1 MTATTPEKKTAARAK
16 NSSVT
21 AKNPGAKA
29 GVAKT
34 ATARKNGTA
43 TAKNATA
50 KNGTPRKRVPSTV
63 KSAGVS
69 RTTIKRWSSL
79 SPFELKGELIDLAS
93 DTHKKSAAQLLNAG
107 RGNPNWI
114 ATGPREAYLALGA
127 FALQESRRVWTMDDL
142 GGMPEVA
149 GSAVRFDRFCLANPG
164 MPGVRL
170 LRDMVDYGIT
180 KLKFDADA
188 WIGELTD
195 AWIGDHYPDPPR
207 VLNHCQEVVRAYL
220 AAEMYGGR
228 TPGAVDVFPTEGGT
242 AAMCYLF
249 DTLVTNGILHQGDT
263 IALMTPIFTP
273 YIEIPQLERYSFDVV
288 QVRADMMTEEGVHL
302 WRYPDSEVDKLA
314 DPKIRALMLVNP
326 SNPPSM
332 ALSDRVRDRIA
343 DIVKTKNPNL
353 AIITDDV
360 YGTFVPGYR
369 SLAATCPRNTALVYS
384 WSKHYGATG
393 HRLGVIAVA
402 QDNVFDQLLAELPKA
417 KREELNRRYSSLA
430 LNPEKTKFIDRL
442 VADSRAVA
450 LNHTAGLSTPQQAMM
465 IMFSLFDL
473 LPEGQAY
480 KELLRTIVHRR
491 LDLLMEGIGVHH
503 ISDDPGRACYY
514 VELDILAEAEAF
526 ESKEFAAYLEKNYE
540 PTDVVFRLA
549 HQASVVLLN
558 GGGFDGPGWSVR
570 VSLANLD
577 DLDYLKIG
585 HHLHSIM
592 GEYKDEW
599 LKGRM

>member
-1 MTATTPEKKTAARAK
+1 MTATTPEKKSAARAK
-16 NSSVT
+16 TSDKSGE
-21 AKNPGAKA
+21 AKTG
-29 GVAKT
+29 GVKSAAKT
-34 ATARKNGTA
+34 AGVKNGTA
-43 TAKNATA
+43 
-50 KNGTPRKRVPSTV
+50 RKRVPSTV
-63 KSAGVS
+63 KSAGLS
-69 RTTIKRWSSL
+69 RGKIREWSAL
-79 SPFELKGELIDLAS
+79 SPFELKGELIALAA
-93 DTHKKSAAQLLNAG
+93 DAHKKSSAQLLNAG
-107 RGNPNWI
+107 RGNPNWV
-114 ATGPREAYLALGA
+114 ATGPREAFLALGA
-127 FALQESRRVWTMDDL
+127 FALQESRRVWTMDNL

-164 MPGVRL
+164 MTGVRL
-170 LRDMVDYGIT
+170 LRDMVDYGVT

-207 VLNHCQEVVRAYL
+207 VLDHCQEVVRAYL
-220 AAEMYGGR
+220 AEEMYGGS
-228 TPGAVDVFPTEGGT
+228 TPGTVDVFATEGGT

-249 DTLVTNGILHQGDT
+249 DTLVTNGILHRGDT

-273 YIEIPQLERYSFDVV
+273 YIEIPELERYSFDVV
-288 QVRADMMTEEGVHL
+288 HVKADMMTEEGVHM
-302 WRYPDSEVDKLA
+302 WRYPDSEVDRLA
-314 DPKIRALMLVNP
+314 DPKVKALMLVNP

-343 DIVKTKNPNL
+343 DIVKTKNPDL
-353 AIITDDV
+353 AVITDDV
-360 YGTFVPGYR
+360 YGTFVPGFR
-369 SLAATCPRNTALVYS
+369 SLAAACPRNTALVYS
-384 WSKHYGATG
+384 YSKHYGSTG
-393 HRLGVIAVA
+393 HRLGVISVA
-402 QDNVFDQLLAELPKA
+402 EDNVFDQLLAKLPKA
-417 KREELNRRYSSLA
+417 KKEELNQRYRTLT
-430 LNPEKTKFIDRL
+430 LHPEKVKFIDRL
-442 VADSRAVA
+442 VADSRSVA
-450 LNHTAGLSTPQQAMM
+450 LNHTAGLSTPQQTM
-465 IMFSLFDL
+465 IMLLSLFDL
-473 LPEGQAY
+473 LPEGQEY

-503 ISDDPGRACYY
+503 ISEDPGRACYY

-526 ESKEFAAYLEKNYE
+526 ENKEFADYLEQTYE

-592 GEYKDEW
+592 EEYKEEW
-599 LKGRM
+599 LKTKK

>member
-1 MTATTPEKKTAARAK
+1 MSRGKIKEW
-16 NSSVT
+16 
-21 AKNPGAKA
+21 
-29 GVAKT
+29 
-34 ATARKNGTA
+34 
-43 TAKNATA
+43 
-50 KNGTPRKRVPSTV
+50 
-63 KSAGVS
+63 SA
-69 RTTIKRWSSL
+69 L
-79 SPFELKGELIDLAS
+79 SPFELKGELIALAA
-93 DTHKKSAAQLLNAG
+93 DTHKKSAAQMLNAG

-127 FALQESRRVWTMDDL
+127 FALQESRRVWTMDNL

-149 GSAVRFDRFCLANPG
+149 GSGVRFDRFCLANPG
-164 MPGVRL
+164 MTGVRL
-170 LRDMVDYGIT
+170 LRDMVDYGVT
-180 KLKFDADA
+180 QLKFDADA

-207 VLNHCQEVVRAYL
+207 ALKHCQKVVRAYL
-220 AAEMYGGR
+220 AEEMYGGK
-228 TPGAVDVFPTEGGT
+228 TPGKVDVFPTEGGT

-249 DTLVTNGILHQGDT
+249 DTLVTNGILHPGDT

-273 YIEIPQLERYSFDVV
+273 YIEIPELERYSFNVI
-288 QVRADMMTEEGVHL
+288 QVKSDMMTEEGVHM
-302 WRYPDSEVDKLA
+302 WRYPDSEVDRLA
-314 DPKIRALMLVNP
+314 DPKVKAVMLVNP

-332 ALSDRVRDRIA
+332 AMSDRVRDRIA
-343 DIVKTKNPNL
+343 DIIRTKNPNL

-360 YGTFVPGYR
+360 YGTFVPGFR

-402 QDNVFDQLLAELPKA
+402 EDNVFDQMLAKLPKA
-417 KREELNRRYSSLA
+417 KKDELRRRYSTLT
-430 LNPEKTKFIDRL
+430 LHPEKTKFIDRL

-450 LNHTAGLSTPQQAMM
+450 LNHTAGLSTPQQTMM
-465 IMFSLFDL
+465 MLFSLFDL
-473 LPEGQAY
+473 LPEGQEY

-503 ISDDPGRACYY
+503 ISDDPDRACYY

-526 ESKEFAAYLEKNYE
+526 ESREFADFLMETYE

-585 HHLHSIM
+585 HHLHAIM
-592 GEYKDEW
+592 EEYKEEW
-599 LKGRM
+599 LKTKTKKK

>member
-1 MTATTPEKKTAARAK
+1 MTATTPEKK
-16 NSSVT
+16 S
-21 AKNPGAKA
+21 G
-29 GVAKT
+29 
-34 ATARKNGTA
+34 RKKGL
-43 TAKNATA
+43 
-50 KNGTPRKRVPSTV
+50 STL
-63 KSAGVS
+63 KSAGLS
-69 RTTIKRWSSL
+69 RTKIKEWSAL
-79 SPFELKGELIDLAS
+79 SPFELKGELIGLAQ
-93 DTHKKSAAQLLNAG
+93 DAHKKSARQMLNAG

-114 ATGPREAYLALGA
+114 ATGPREAYLALGT
-127 FALQESRRVWTMDDL
+127 FALQESRRVWTMDNL
-142 GGMPEVA
+142 GGMPEPG

-207 VLNHCQEVVRAYL
+207 ALHHCQEVVRAYL
-220 AAEMYGGR
+220 AQEMYGGKI
-228 TPGAVDVFPTEGGT
+228 PGRIDVFPTEGGT

-249 DTLVTNGILHQGDT
+249 DTLVTNGILDKGDT

-273 YIEIPQLERYSFDVV
+273 YIEIPELERFSFDVV
-288 QVRADMMTEEGVHL
+288 QVKADMMTQDGVHM
-302 WRYPDSEVDKLA
+302 WRYSDQEVDRLA
-314 DPKIRALMLVNP
+314 DPKIKALMVVNP

-332 ALSDRVRDRIA
+332 AMSDRVRNRIA
-343 DIVKTKNPNL
+343 DIVKSKNPNL

-360 YGTFVPGYR
+360 YGTFVPGFK
-369 SLAATCPRNTALVYS
+369 SLAATCPKNTALVYS

-402 QDNVFDQLLAELPKA
+402 EDNVFDQMLAKLPTA
-417 KREELNRRYSSLA
+417 KKEELDKRYSTLTLDPSRV
-430 LNPEKTKFIDRL
+430 KFVDRL

-450 LNHTAGLSTPQQAMM
+450 LNHTAGLSTPQQTMM
-465 IMFSLFDL
+465 MLYSLFDL
-473 LPEGQAY
+473 LPEGQEY

-491 LDLLMEGIGVHH
+491 LELLMEGVGMH
-503 ISDDPGRACYY
+503 ISEDPGRACYY
-514 VELDILAEAEAF
+514 IELDILAEAESF
-526 ESKEFAAYLEKNYE
+526 ESKDFAQYLEKNYE

-558 GGGFDGPGWSVR
+558 GGGFDGPQWSVR

-585 HHLHSIM
+585 HHLHAIM
-592 GEYKDEW
+592 EEYKEEW
-599 LKGRM
+599 QKSKQ

>member
-1 MTATTPEKKTAARAK
+1 MTATTPEKKSAARAK
-16 NSSVT
+16 TSDKSGD
-21 AKNPGAKA
+21 KSGQAKA
-29 GVAKT
+29 GGVKGAAKT
-34 ATARKNGTA
+34 TGVKDGTA
-43 TAKNATA
+43 
-50 KNGTPRKRVPSTV
+50 RKRVPSTV
-63 KSAGVS
+63 KSAGLS
-69 RTTIKRWSSL
+69 RGKIKEWSAL
-79 SPFELKGELIDLAS
+79 SPFELKGELIALAA
-93 DTHKKSAAQLLNAG
+93 DAHKKSSAQLLNAG
-107 RGNPNWI
+107 RGNPNWV
-114 ATGPREAYLALGA
+114 ATGPREAFLALGA
-127 FALQESRRVWTMDDL
+127 FALQESRRVWTMDNL

-164 MPGVRL
+164 MTGVRL
-170 LRDMVDYGIT
+170 LRDMVDYGVT
-180 KLKFDADA
+180 ELKFDADA

-207 VLNHCQEVVRAYL
+207 ILDHCQEVVRAYL
-220 AAEMYGGR
+220 AEEMYGGR
-228 TPGAVDVFPTEGGT
+228 APGTVDVFATEGGT

-249 DTLVTNGILHQGDT
+249 DTLVTNGILHRGDT

-273 YIEIPQLERYSFDVV
+273 YIEIPELERYSFDVV
-288 QVRADMMTEEGVHL
+288 QVKADMMTEEGVHM

-314 DPKIRALMLVNP
+314 DPKVKALMLVNP

-343 DIVKTKNPNL
+343 GIVKTENPNL

-360 YGTFVPGYR
+360 YGTFVPGFR
-369 SLAATCPRNTALVYS
+369 SLAAACPRNTALVYS
-384 WSKHYGATG
+384 YSKHYGSTG
-393 HRLGVIAVA
+393 HRLGVISIA
-402 QDNVFDQLLAELPKA
+402 QDNVFDQMLAKLPKA
-417 KREELNRRYSSLA
+417 KKEELNQRYSTLT
-430 LNPEKTKFIDRL
+430 LDPEKVKFIDRL

-450 LNHTAGLSTPQQAMM
+450 LNHTAGLSTPQQTM
-465 IMFSLFDL
+465 IMLFSLFDL
-473 LPEGQAY
+473 LPEGQEY

-526 ESKEFAAYLEKNYE
+526 ENREFADYLAQTYE

-592 GEYKDEW
+592 EEYKEEW
-599 LKGRM
+599 LKTKK

>member
-1 MTATTPEKKTAARAK
+1 MT
-16 NSSVT
+16 
-21 AKNPGAKA
+21 
-29 GVAKT
+29 
-34 ATARKNGTA
+34 
-43 TAKNATA
+43 
-50 KNGTPRKRVPSTV
+50 
-63 KSAGVS
+63 SAGVS
-69 RTTIKRWSSL
+69 LSKIKEWSAL
-79 SPFELKGELIDLAS
+79 SPFELKGELIALAA
-93 DTHKKSAAQLLNAG
+93 DTHKKSAAQLLNTG

-127 FALQESRRVWTMDDL
+127 FALQESRRVWTMDNL
-142 GGMPEVA
+142 GGMPEAA

-164 MPGVRL
+164 MAGVRL
-170 LRDMVDYGIT
+170 LRDMVDYGVT
-180 KLKFDADA
+180 RLKFDADA

-207 VLNHCQEVVRAYL
+207 VLGHCQEVVRAYL
-220 AAEMYGGR
+220 AKEMYGGK
-228 TPGAVDVFPTEGGT
+228 TPGRVDVFPTEGGT

-249 DTLVTNGILHQGDT
+249 DTLVTNGILHKGDT

-273 YIEIPQLERYSFDVV
+273 YIEIPELERYSFDVV
-288 QVRADMMTEEGVHL
+288 QVKADMMTEEGVHM
-302 WRYPDSEVDKLA
+302 WRYPDSEIDRLA
-314 DPKIRALMLVNP
+314 DPKVKALMLVNP

-343 DIVKTKNPNL
+343 DIVRTRNPNL

-360 YGTFVPGYR
+360 YGTFVPGFR

-384 WSKHYGATG
+384 WSKHYGATA
-393 HRLGVIAVA
+393 HRLGVIALA
-402 QDNVFDQLLAELPKA
+402 EDNVFDKMLAKLPKA
-417 KREELNRRYSSLA
+417 KKEELAERYRTLA
-430 LNPEKTKFIDRL
+430 PRPGKIKFIDRL
-442 VADSRAVA
+442 VADSRSVA
-450 LNHTAGLSTPQQAMM
+450 LNHTAGLSTGQQTMM
-465 IMFSLFDL
+465 MLFSLFDL
-473 LPEGQAY
+473 LPEGQEY

-503 ISDDPGRACYY
+503 ISDDPRRACYY

-526 ESKEFAAYLEKNYE
+526 ESKEFAEYLEQNYE
-540 PTDVVFRLA
+540 PTDVEFRLA
-549 HQASVVLLN
+549 HQSSVVLLN

-599 LKGRM
+599 LKTKK